1 MGIMKKTLK
10 TKLIAGTT
18 AVALFSGAGFAF
30 ANTSAGDAFK
40 GWYDGQF
47 GKAEVKVAQQVGAHA
62 YGKER
67 DARNY
72 YNAEVS
78 KLNTQIDTER
88 KDQTTAKS
96 NSMDTKAQGHI
107 DSMTA
112 EKEAILNGME
122 GQFNDLETEV
132 KGIIDFAAG
141 ELKTAANS
149 HFKGKAE
156 TAGNAAFTALQTD
169 LNKAKGDANDKLTA
183 AINAAKGEVT
193 TALNSNKEASVTELK
208 SHMDKVY
215 AQLKLDVTAIV
226 DGYIT
231 AQKDRLAAEATKIE
245 SESTSELDVIVSGIN
260 N

>member
-1 MGIMKKTLK
+1 MKKTLK

-30 ANTSAGDAFK
+30 ANTDAGDVFK
-40 GWYDGQF
+40 AWYDGQF
-47 GKAEVKVAQQVGAHA
+47 SKAEANVTQQVAAHA
-62 YGKER
+62 YGKEK
-67 DARNY
+67 DAKNY

-169 LNKAKGDANDKLTA
+169 LNKAKGDANKKLTD
-183 AINAAKGEVT
+183 AIDAAKGEVT
-193 TALNSNKEASVTELK
+193 TALNSNKTASVTELK
-208 SHMDKVY
+208 AYMDGVY
-215 AQLKLDVTAIV
+215 AQLKTDVTAIV

-231 AQKDRLAAEATKIE
+231 AQKTRLADEASRIE
-245 SESTSELDVIVSGIN
+245 GESTTDLNTIVSGIN